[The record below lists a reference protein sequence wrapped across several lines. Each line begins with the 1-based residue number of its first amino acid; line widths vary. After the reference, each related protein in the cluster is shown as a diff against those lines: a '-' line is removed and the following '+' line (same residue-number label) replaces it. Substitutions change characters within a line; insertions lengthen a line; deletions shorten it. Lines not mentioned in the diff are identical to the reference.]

1 MKRNLIIVI
10 LIVAVI
16 AGYFGF
22 RSVQA
27 RQAAQQSRYQTAELA
42 RGSLVSIV
50 GATGT
55 ARANQSAVLAW
66 QVTGQIGEVH
76 VDLGDEVPAGMVLAE
91 LAERSLPQNVILAR
105 AELVSAR
112 KALDDLLN
120 YELAAAEARLAV
132 TNAMEALERAQ
143 NERASKDYARTDEE
157 TLETARANYLLAEN
171 EVDKYERIYDMVD
184 HLPEDNPER
193 LAAFSAWMAARQ
205 NRDRALANL
214 NYLESKPDPEE
225 VARADANLALAQAQL
240 EEARRRYEQI
250 KDGPSE
256 DEIAAAEARIAAAEA
271 TLALA
276 RLEAPFAGTITE
288 VHAKS
293 GDQVSPG
300 TISFRLD
307 DLSRLLIDVQISEVD
322 INRVKVGQRAT
333 VSFDAILNK
342 EYQAEVVRVARAGSN
357 VQGIVYF
364 AVTLEIL
371 DPDEQV
377 LPGMT
382 GAVNIVIEQLEDV
395 LLVPNRAVRLRDGQQ
410 VVYLLSGDQLAGVRN
425 RKVGFVFQ
433 SFNLLPRASAL
444 ANVELPLR
452 YAGVTSGRAERARQA
467 LELVGLGDR
476 IHHKPTE
483 LSGGQQQ
490 RVAIA
495 RALINNPSILM
506 ADEPTG
512 NLDSKSGKEIME
524 LILQLNRERG
534 TTVII
539 VTHDPSIADQTGRII
554 RLHDGQIVEEQYA

>member
-288 VHAKS
+288 VHTKS

-410 VVYLLSGDQLAGVRN
+410 VVYLLRGEQLVPVPIQIGARSDTNSEVIGGDIKAGDIVVLN
-425 RKVGFVFQ
+425 PPT
-433 SFNLLPRASAL
+433 LL
-444 ANVELPLR
+444 EM
-452 YAGVTSGRAERARQA
+452 
-467 LELVGLGDR
+467 
-476 IHHKPTE
+476 
-483 LSGGQQQ
+483 GGGG
-490 RVAIA
+490 
-495 RALINNPSILM
+495 P
-506 ADEPTG
+506 PF
-512 NLDSKSGKEIME
+512 
-524 LILQLNRERG
+524 
-534 TTVII
+534 
-539 VTHDPSIADQTGRII
+539 
-554 RLHDGQIVEEQYA
+554 